1 MKENRKAVL
10 FLIQIALYAAIFIV
24 LDYISNMI
32 PFLKMPNGGSI
43 GISVI
48 VLLLASYHLGWKGG
62 LAVVG
67 IALILMP
74 MTGPIFST
82 NAIDYVYE
90 YIIAFGVYGL
100 AGLFPNFKI
109 KGFPIHTGIYITNFL
124 RFLVHLSAGVWFW
137 GLNWSGSFVYNAPY
151 MLATTIVCALVM
163 PTLLNR
169 LRKN

>member
-1 MKENRKAVL
+1 MKENRNEVL
-10 FLIQIALYAAIFIV
+10 ILVQIALYAAIFIV
-24 LDYISNMI
+24 LDFISNMI

-48 VLLLASYHLGWKGG
+48 VLLLASYRLGWKGG
-62 LAVVG
+62 LAVVF

-74 MTGPIFST
+74 MTGPVFST
-82 NAIDYVYE
+82 NIIDYVFE
-90 YIIAFGVYGL
+90 YVIAFGVYGL
-100 AGLFPNFKI
+100 AVLFPTFKI
-109 KGFPIHTGIYITNFL
+109 KGIPIQTGIYVTNFL
-124 RFLVHLSAGVWFW
+124 RFLIHLSAGVWFW

-169 LRKN
+169 LKKN